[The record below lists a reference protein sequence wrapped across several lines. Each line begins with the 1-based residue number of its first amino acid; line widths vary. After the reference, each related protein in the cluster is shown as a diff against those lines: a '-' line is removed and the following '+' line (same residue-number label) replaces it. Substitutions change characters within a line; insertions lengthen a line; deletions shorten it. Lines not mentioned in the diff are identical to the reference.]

1 MVPPKAKIR
10 ANPGVTPATG
20 RGGRPRSKPWII
32 LVSIGIAA
40 GVTALVGF
48 SPALWPN
55 GSSASVRES
64 VSESLPTGTIADSG
78 DVELCKR
85 LRFNDDGRVL
95 HDVVP
100 CGQSSTRDARGQPV
114 PAGTMRR
121 LDAISKSFGGR

>member
-10 ANPGVTPATG
+10 ANPGLTPATR
-20 RGGRPRSKPWII
+20 RGERPGSKPWII
-32 LVSIGIAA
+32 LALVGIAA

-48 SPALWPN
+48 SPGLWSN
-55 GSSASVRES
+55 RSSASVRES
-64 VSESLPTGTIADSG
+64 VAESLPTGTIAESD

-85 LRFNDDGRVL
+85 LRFDDDGRVL
-95 HDVVP
+95 QDTVP